1 MTITRRQ
8 LVAKASAIGGGVAV
22 GLASVPGQSLAQA
35 ETPAVDLSLDSLFSA
50 SIANTALTGEAAD
63 RIAIRKLIDA
73 WGHFADRRMAD
84 EQAALM
90 EEDGNILIYDREPEG
105 QNPVGVRRGR
115 EEVRNSVG
123 PFLAQYKHTTHF
135 MGQSAISV
143 SGDEAFGETYCLAH
157 HIYDEDGQRMLK
169 VLSIRYYD
177 SFHRTD
183 GVWLFSE
190 RQLIIDWSDT
200 RSSQA

>member
-1 MTITRRQ
+1 MTMTRRQ
-8 LVAKASAIGGGVAV
+8 LVAATIGGGTAI
-22 GLASVPGQSLAQA
+22 GLASTADQALAQTA
-35 ETPAVDLSLDSLFSA
+35 VPATGMSLDGLYSTATA
-50 SIANTALTGEAAD
+50 STGLTGEAAD
-63 RIAIRKLIDA
+63 RVAIRKLIDA
-73 WGHFADRRMAD
+73 WGHFADRRMAN

-135 MGQSAISV
+135 IGQSAISF

-177 SFHRTD
+177 SFRRTD

-200 RSSQA
+200 RPSQA

>member
-1 MTITRRQ
+1 MTMTRRQ
-8 LVAKASAIGGGVAV
+8 LVAQASVIGGGAAI
-22 GLASVPGQSLAQA
+22 GLASTPTQSLAQTKA
-35 ETPAVDLSLDSLFSA
+35 PAVDITLDGLFSTSTA
-50 SIANTALTGEAAD
+50 STTLAGEAAD

-90 EEDGNILIYDREPEG
+90 KEDGNILIYDREPEG

-135 MGQSAISV
+135 IGQSAISV

-200 RSSQA
+200 RPSQA